1 MNEIIYLS
9 LEGHDHHLNP
19 QTFSNSLRGFTGLLK
34 ELDSALSQNPSGAMR
49 WEIASLTKAS
59 PATIG
64 IAGHTKKRSDRNFS
78 GEIFSSCVGGLN
90 LLSQKP
96 ERLPIYSDRAL
107 ARTEYL
113 AKLRMVAKIDEMR
126 IISSGHE
133 ASIDISTL
141 SNIQKLRGVEYQ
153 GSGSVTGTL
162 DSITVHNNNEFRV
175 WSEVTNKP
183 VTCKFDDSILNIVKD
198 RLKQRVL
205 VYGLVKWNHL
215 GHPISVTVQGVEDV
229 DKGHVPTIEE
239 MSGLFDDFTN
249 GKSLKDYME
258 ELRNG

>member
-1 MNEIIYLS
+1 MSEIIYLS
-9 LEGHDHHLNP
+9 LGGHENSLNP
-19 QTFSNSLRGFTGLLK
+19 RTFSDSIKGFTGLLR
-34 ELDSALSQNPSGAMR
+34 ELDSAVSKNTNGAMS

-64 IAGHTKKRSDRNFS
+64 ITGRPKKRSNTNFS
-78 GEIFSSCVGGLN
+78 DEIFASCISGLT

-107 ARTEYL
+107 VKTEHLAR
-113 AKLRMVAKIDEMR
+113 LRMMSRMEEMR
-126 IISSGHE
+126 IISAGHE
-133 ASIDISTL
+133 ASIDLSTL
-141 SNIQKLRGVEYQ
+141 SNIQKLRGVECQ
-153 GSGSVTGTL
+153 GCGSITGTL
-162 DSITVHNNNEFRV
+162 DSITVHNNHEFRV
-175 WSEVTNKP
+175 WSDLTNKP
-183 VTCKFDDSILNIVKD
+183 VTCKFDASILDTVKD

-205 VYGLVKWNHL
+205 VYGMVKSNHL
-215 GHPISVTVQGVEDV
+215 GHPISVTVQGIEGVS
-229 DKGHVPTIEE
+229 GGYVPSIEE